1 MPTGKE
7 LQDQGNKLFSE
18 RDYEK
23 AQEVYKQSREAY
35 NAEGK
40 PDMAAEMQV
49 NLALIDRTMGNYE
62 AAAGAMQEAR
72 QVFAGMGD
80 RFREAQVIGN
90 LGGVYL
96 QQGNLEQ
103 AFTLYLKPPMSSKKW
118 ATTINTVRRC

>member
-23 AQEVYKQSREAY
+23 AQEIYKQSREAY

-40 PDMAAEMQV
+40 LDMAAEMQV

-62 AAAGAMQEAR
+62 ASAAAMHEPSTRCGASGHITENASVR
-72 QVFAGMGD
+72 IV
-80 RFREAQVIGN
+80 
-90 LGGVYL
+90 
-96 QQGNLEQ
+96 
-103 AFTLYLKPPMSSKKW
+103 SSPRAAMTW
-118 ATTINTVRRC
+118 ST